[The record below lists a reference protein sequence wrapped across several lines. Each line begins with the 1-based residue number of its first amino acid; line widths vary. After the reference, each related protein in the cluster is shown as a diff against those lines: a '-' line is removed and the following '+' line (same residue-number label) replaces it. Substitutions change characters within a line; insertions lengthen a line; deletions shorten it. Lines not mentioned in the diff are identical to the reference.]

1 MNTYT
6 KQLWLIIISAFM
18 LACGGPSKQNVSM
31 NKYTVHAEAVHKTLH
46 FTGTIQPIQE
56 YTLISPIDA
65 VVQTIYYH
73 YGQHVKKSQAVFTL
87 NSSELQKQY
96 NETLTEYLKAKDS
109 YSIARAKFIGTEDLW
124 KEGLISKNNYL
135 SEKSSLNTSRIT
147 LMQTTRRLSEML
159 EKMGEGTYKDLSRL
173 NFSEF
178 DKIRLA
184 LTGKHNLIQ
193 LKSPSNGLVLYPPKA
208 SEDKSIRVSV
218 GASTKA
224 GQVLAMIGDLSGIRI
239 EIDIPE
245 VDIEKIKPGMPA
257 IIRGMAFSKQVLHGT
272 LLEVNSQASN
282 TNGTALPSFTAVVEV
297 KDLTPEQQNFI
308 KVGMSASVELAIDSA
323 NKLLVPIAAI
333 QQKGGQ
339 NVVSLLT
346 SQGKTTEQPV
356 ITGTAYADKAEIDT
370 GLKEGDIVM
379 YPLEQRSS

>member
-1 MNTYT
+1 MSGYT
-6 KQLWLIIISAFM
+6 KRLWLFIISGFL
-18 LACGGPSKQNVSM
+18 LACSGPSQQKVTMSR
-31 NKYTVHAEAVHKTLH
+31 YVVHAESIHKTLH

-56 YTLISPIDA
+56 YTLISPMDA
-65 VVQTIYYH
+65 VVETIYYH
-73 YGQHVKKSQAVFTL
+73 YGQHVKKNQAVFTL

-109 YSIARAKFIGTEDLW
+109 YSIARAKFVGTEDLW
-124 KEGLISKNNYL
+124 KEGLLSKNNYL

-147 LMQTTRRLSEML
+147 LMQTTRKLTEML

-184 LTGKHNLIQ
+184 LTGKHNLVQ
-193 LKSPSNGLVLYPPKA
+193 LKSPSDGLVLYPPKA
-208 SEDKSIRVSV
+208 SEDKSARVSV

-245 VDIEKIKPGMPA
+245 VDIEKIKLGMPA
-257 IIRGMAFSKQVLHGT
+257 TIHGMAFAKQELKGT
-272 LLEVNSQASN
+272 LLEVNAQASS

-297 KDLTPEQQNFI
+297 KPLNPEQQAFV
-308 KVGMSASVELAIDSA
+308 KVGMSASVELAIESA
-323 NKLLVPIAAI
+323 DKLLVPIAAI

-339 NVVSLLT
+339 SIVKILT
-346 SQGKTTEQPV
+346 KQGKMTEQPV
-356 ITGTAYADKAEIDT
+356 ITGTAYADKAVIDT
-370 GLKEGDIVM
+370 GLKEGDIIM
-379 YPLEQRSS
+379 YPREQLPS

>member
-1 MNTYT
+1 MNTFK
-6 KQLWLIIISAFM
+6 KQLWLIILSTFI
-18 LACGGPSKQNVSM
+18 LACGKPAKQNQTMKQYV
-31 NKYTVHAEAVHKTLH
+31 VHAEAIHKTLH
-46 FTGTIQPIQE
+46 FSGTIQPIQE

-73 YGQHVKKSQAVFTL
+73 YGQHVKKNQAVFTL
-87 NSSELQKQY
+87 NSSEQQKQY
-96 NETLTEYLKAKDS
+96 NETLTEYLKAKDA
-109 YSIARAKFIGTEDLW
+109 YSMGRAKFVGTEDLW

-159 EKMGEGTYKDLSRL
+159 EKMGEGSYKDLSRL

-193 LKSPSNGLVLYPPKA
+193 LKSPSDGLVLYPPKA

-224 GQVLAMIGDLSGIRI
+224 GQVLAIIGDLSGIRI

-257 IIRGMAFSKQVLHGT
+257 TVRGMAFSKQELHGT
-272 LLEVNSQASN
+272 LVEVNSQASN

-297 KDLTPEQQNFI
+297 TDLTPEQQSFI
-308 KVGMSASVELAIDSA
+308 KIGMSASVELSINRA
-323 NKLLVPIAAI
+323 NKLLVPIEAI
-333 QQKGGQ
+333 QQKGGHPI
-339 NVVSLLT
+339 VKLL
-346 SQGKTTEQPV
+346 SKQGTTREQPI
-356 ITGTAYADKAEIDT
+356 ITGTAYPDKAEIDI
-370 GLKEGDIVM
+370 GLKEGDVVV
-379 YPLEQRSS
+379 YPHEQNVS